1 MTPGAAPDAKN
12 SNRGKQ
18 QVFNQPPSEVV
29 LAPKPN
35 YDPLY
40 VPASALSRTQ
50 TVRLTV
56 DFPTN
61 PKASKPNDVSAY
73 FKKSMTILFAGDQ
86 YCLIGRIQIKIR

>member
-1 MTPGAAPDAKN
+1 MTAGAAPDKKN
-12 SNRGKQ
+12 SSNGGKQ
-18 QVFNQPPSEVV
+18 KAFNQPPSEAV

-61 PKASKPNDVSAY
+61 PKASKPNDVLAY
-73 FKKSMTILFAGDQ
+73 FKKLMTILIAVD
-86 YCLIGRIQIKIR
+86 